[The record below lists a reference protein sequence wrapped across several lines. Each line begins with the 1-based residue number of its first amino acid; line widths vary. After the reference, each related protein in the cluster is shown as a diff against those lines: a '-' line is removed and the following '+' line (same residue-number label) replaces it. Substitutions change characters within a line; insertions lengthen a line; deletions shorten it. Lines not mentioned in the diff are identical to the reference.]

1 MYCIPIRAAK
11 YLREHI
17 IWLIYLAKKWP
28 IIVLKTYTTEKKKVL
43 ACKSELLYVHSYLC
57 MLNAINLQ
65 RGNYL
70 YFLLTLYTLTSVCIF
85 SILFPM
91 HFQRGW
97 QGEFVSQSRAALV
110 GDHLL
115 YSHNFHV
122 WFRCEIVRRN
132 QMLVSLRG

>member
-43 ACKSELLYVHSYLC
+43 ACKSELLYVHSYLY

-65 RGNYL
+65 RGNYS
-70 YFLLTLYTLTSVCIF
+70 YVLLTLYTLTSVCIF
-85 SILFPM
+85 SILFSI
-91 HFQRGW
+91 HFQRG
-97 QGEFVSQSRAALV
+97 
-110 GDHLL
+110 
-115 YSHNFHV
+115 
-122 WFRCEIVRRN
+122 
-132 QMLVSLRG
+132 